1 MHKPTNDS
9 RFSRRVLISCLCVS
23 CVCLG
28 NPFSGSL
35 GLGPRLIVAEATGD
49 AGPAVIASTE
59 FEPRAIYVSQ
69 IGTASD
75 RNPGTPERPM
85 RTIAAAV
92 ARAKP
97 GDTVSVADGDYRQ
110 EDSGWGLGVIPV
122 LRSGAPERPLLIQAA
137 QGAKPIVSSFR
148 LQDVSHV
155 KISGFDFQFASFSDW
170 GPWQDMP
177 AIVRDEPVD
186 PQRPIDFTQDW
197 ALRKPAVE
205 SMFATYFAIVA
216 GLDYRTAID
225 VSSSQHV
232 VVTGNA
238 IRGYWAGI
246 QCRGSQ
252 SVRIENNA
260 ISHCVNGIFTWQPS
274 PSLMDA
280 LIQNNRITQCLDNGI
295 DVREGAQRV
304 QIVGNHVTYSG
315 RSHISLLNDTRECLI
330 EGNRLMHGGYY
341 SESMEYPGSSAISV
355 HSSFDTLVQ
364 NNSASHQLDLTGI
377 DGNGLILDLM
387 RGGAVVK
394 VTGNQLF
401 RNSGSGLNTTAS
413 PNAVIDSNFFMENGW
428 DSNHRQNGAGIKLS
442 RNEDVQ
448 QTIRNNVF
456 SDNRVAGIVSYK
468 LMAQQRE
475 INGNTYFQRDEVPL
489 IWDGYEPEENRYL
502 SLADVQRATPWERQG
517 QVVREPPKIPEPPE
531 LPVPPETFETPFTPQ
546 SARQ

>member
-1 MHKPTNDS
+1 MNQSANDS
-9 RFSRRVLISCLCVS
+9 CFWRRALVHCLCVS
-23 CVCLG
+23 CLCLG
-28 NPFSGSL
+28 YPGSGSL
-35 GLGPRLIVAEATGD
+35 GVGLRSIVAEATED
-49 AGPAVIASTE
+49 PERDVAASTE
-59 FEPRAIYVSQ
+59 SEPRAIYVSQ

-75 RNPGTPERPM
+75 RNPGTPERPL

-97 GDTVSVADGDYRQ
+97 GDTVLVADGDYRQ
-110 EDSGWGLGVIPV
+110 EDSGWGVGVIPV
-122 LRSGAPERPLLIQAA
+122 LRSGAPDRPLLIQAD

-148 LQDVSHV
+148 LQDVAHV
-155 KISGFDFQFASFSDW
+155 TISGFDFQFANFSDW

-177 AIVRDEPVD
+177 AIVRDVPVD
-186 PQRPIDFTQDW
+186 PKRPIDFTQDW

-205 SMFATYFAIVA
+205 SMFATYFALVA

-232 VVTGNA
+232 VVTNNA

-246 QCRGSQ
+246 QCRGSR
-252 SVRIENNA
+252 SVRIEENA

-274 PSLMDA
+274 PSLTDA

-304 QIVGNHVTYSG
+304 RIVGNHVTHSG
-315 RSHISLLNDTRECLI
+315 RSHISLLNDTRECVI
-330 EGNRLMHGGYY
+330 EGNRVTHGGYY

-364 NNSASHQLDLTGI
+364 NNYASHQVDLTGI

-387 RGGAVVK
+387 REGAVVK

-413 PNAVIDSNFFMENGW
+413 PNAVIELNFFIENGW
-428 DSNHRQNGAGIKLS
+428 DSTHRQNGAGIKLS
-442 RNEDVQ
+442 RNEDIQ

-456 SDNRVAGIVSYK
+456 SENRVAGIVSYK

-475 INGNTYFQRDEVPL
+475 IDANTYFQDSGIPL
-489 IWDGYEPEENRYL
+489 IWDGYEPQENRYL
-502 SLADVQRATPWERQG
+502 SLAEVQRATPWERQG
-517 QVVREPPKIPEPPE
+517 QVVQEPPKIPEPPKISG
-531 LPVPPETFETPFTPQ
+531 PPSIPQ
-546 SARQ
+546 SGSQSVEK